1 MLEQIETKAE
11 LREAL
16 LKSVIADK
24 VSESIKELVQRLG
37 LETFSLG
44 LVLLIN
50 EGKAAEALAILYF
63 LHKQDVVLWFNAG
76 NRLISKA
83 SNHANLAIAASIIK
97 ASSKYSLSES
107 FVETP
112 GLYRLAK
119 REIFF

>member
-1 MLEQIETKAE
+1 LKHLV
-11 LREAL
+11 LR
-16 LKSVIADK
+16 
-24 VSESIKELVQRLG
+24 
-37 LETFSLG
+37 

-119 REIFF
+119 RENFF